1 MAVKFSD
8 FTEATDSASVEKI
21 VGYTSTGDLNLQIP
35 PANLD
40 TTYVVST
47 TDGTAPIVNLTATK
61 AGSTPASSLLN
72 FTGSGATT
80 LTGNASTSTI
90 NISSDPGVTTFT
102 NANGTYISA
111 GTVNTAAS
119 GAVTVGAIDLNAI
132 DGSSD
137 GTTRFLSKDNTW
149 DVPSYSG
156 GAGVYLPLAGGT
168 MTGDTQHNQLRSI
181 YGSNAGAPA
190 SNLEIYHGGAGKIT
204 NSVGQLNINSTAG
217 ITLDHASVTKLAT
230 ATAGITITG
239 KATSTATVA
248 GDGATTLTT
257 KGYVDGLASDVTSV
271 NSGTPFNSTGA
282 PLAISPTSGA
292 VIVSSAIYNGGTNIG
307 VVPGGGAPT
316 TFLKGDGSWA
326 VPTNSGGTVTSV
338 GLSTN
343 VAALTVGDTPV
354 TSSGTLALNKNGGTA
369 GQYIDGD
376 SGAWTDLP
384 AGYTLWSANSDQNT
398 NLSIT
403 DGTVLNFSGR
413 VASDGAYGS
422 SLGLGAG
429 IYTDTAINTGEVT
442 TGLIINGGTPSATTF
457 YRGDGNWATPTGG
470 YTTER
475 VGASTTVS
483 AVKDYLYILANPSTV
498 TITLPASPADGDT
511 IGIANNF
518 VASGGNITNQLV
530 APGTGGN
537 TDKIMGD
544 IAPNGTPF
552 VIDNGSAAF
561 DLVFSSADAPNGNGW
576 TIVGAN

>member
-132 DGSSD
+132 DGSSN

-168 MTGDTQHNQLRSI
+168 MTG
-181 YGSNAGAPA
+181 
-190 SNLEIYHGGAGKIT
+190 NLDLDANNRVLFGTANDLQIYHSGAAKIS
-204 NSVGQLNINSTAG
+204 NSTGQLDIESTDG
-217 ITLDHASVTKLAT
+217 ITLAHAAVTKLAT
-230 ATAGITITG
+230 ATTGITITG

-271 NSGTPFNSTGA
+271 NSGTPFDSTGA

-343 VAALTVGDTPV
+343 VAALTVGSTPV
-354 TSSGTLALNKNGGTA
+354 TGSGTLTLNRNGGTA

-384 AGYTLWSANSDQNT
+384 AGYTQWSAISDQGAS
-398 NLSIT
+398 LSIT
-403 DGTVLNFSGR
+403 DGTVLDFNGR
-413 VASDGAYGS
+413 LASDGSFGN
-422 SLGLGAG
+422 LPNEAG
-429 IYTDTAINTGEVT
+429 IYTDTAIYTGEVT
-442 TGLIINGGTPSATTF
+442 TGLINNGGTPSATTF
-457 YRGDGNWATPTGG
+457 YRGDGQWATVAGG
-470 YTTER
+470 YTTEFI
-475 VGASTTVS
+475 GSSTTVS
-483 AVKDYLYILANPSTV
+483 AVKNYLYILANPSAV

-518 VASGGNITNQLV
+518 FTSGGNVSNVL
-530 APGTGGN
+530 AANGSSSSN
-537 TDKIMGD
+537 ADKIMGD
-544 IAPNGTPF
+544 TSNL

-561 DLVFSSADAPNGNGW
+561 DLVFSSAGAPNGNGW
-576 TIVGAN
+576 TIVGGN

>member
-132 DGSSD
+132 DGSSN

-168 MTGDTQHNQLRSI
+168 MTG
-181 YGSNAGAPA
+181 
-190 SNLEIYHGGAGKIT
+190 NLDLDANNRVLFGTANDLQIYHSGAAKIS
-204 NSVGQLNINSTAG
+204 NSTGQLDIESTDG
-217 ITLDHASVTKLAT
+217 ITLAHAAVTKLAT
-230 ATAGITITG
+230 ATTGITITG

-271 NSGTPFNSTGA
+271 NSGTPFDSTGA

-338 GLSTN
+338 GLSTD
-343 VAALTVGDTPV
+343 VAALTVADTPV

-376 SGAWTDLP
+376 TGAWTDLP
-384 AGYTLWSANSDQNT
+384 AGYTQWSAISDQGAS
-398 NLSIT
+398 LSIT
-403 DGTVLNFSGR
+403 DGTVLDFNGR

-422 SLGLGAG
+422 GLGLGAG

-442 TGLIINGGTPSATTF
+442 TGLINNGGTPSATTF
-457 YRGDGNWATPTGG
+457 YRGDGNWATVAGG
-470 YTTER
+470 YTTEFI
-475 VGASTTVS
+475 GSSTTVS
-483 AVKDYLYILANPSTV
+483 AVKDYLYILANPSAV

-518 VASGGNITNQLV
+518 FTSGGNVSNVL
-530 APGTGGN
+530 AANGSSSSN
-537 TDKIMGD
+537 ADKIMGD
-544 IAPNGTPF
+544 TSNL

-561 DLVFSSADAPNGNGW
+561 DLVFSSAGAPNGNGW
-576 TIVGAN
+576 TIVGGN

>member
-168 MTGDTQHNQLRSI
+168 MTGNLDLDVNNRVLFGT
-181 YGSNAGAPA
+181 AGE
-190 SNLEIYHGGAGKIT
+190 LQIYHSGAAKIT
-204 NSVGQLNINSTAG
+204 NSTGQLNINSTAG
-217 ITLDHASVTKLAT
+217 ITLEHAAGTKLAT

-307 VVPGGGAPT
+307 VVPGGGAAT
-316 TFLKGDGSWA
+316 TFLKGDGNWA
-326 VPTNSGGTVTSV
+326 TPNAGATSV

-343 VAALTVGDTPV
+343 VAALTVADTPV

-376 SGAWTDLP
+376 TGAWTDLP
-384 AGYTLWSANSDQNT
+384 AGYTSWSATSDQST
-398 NLSIT
+398 NISIT
-403 DGTVLNFSGR
+403 DGTVLDFNGR

-422 SLGLGAG
+422 GLGLGAG

-442 TGLIINGGTPSATTF
+442 TGLIINGGTPSASTF
-457 YRGDGNWATPTGG
+457 YRGDGNWATPTAGG
-470 YTTER
+470 YTTEI
-475 VGASTTVS
+475 VGAASTVS
-483 AVKDYLYILANPSTV
+483 AVKDYLYILTNPSTV

-518 VASGGNITNQLV
+518 VLSGGNITNQLV

-537 TDKIMGD
+537 TDLIMGA

-561 DLVFSSADAPNGNGW
+561 DLVFSSAGAPTGNGW
-576 TIVGAN
+576 TVVGAN